1 MGERGG
7 SLRSGIDSPLSINAS
22 RQAADCPCF
31 LGFQVLSPAASH
43 HRNDEAIIDNSL
55 PVGPDSRWGNDVGF
69 RSRRTYKGIEM
80 AKMTKNQLID
90 AIAEGTEVSKADVKA
105 VIEQM
110 ATVGYKELNE
120 SGEFVVPGFVKMSV
134 VNKPATE
141 ARSGV
146 NPFTKEPMEFAAKPA
161 SKSVK
166 ASPLKVAKDAV

>member
-1 MGERGG
+1 
-7 SLRSGIDSPLSINAS
+7 
-22 RQAADCPCF
+22 
-31 LGFQVLSPAASH
+31 VASH
-43 HRNDEAIIDNSL
+43 HRNDEAITDDPL
-55 PVGPDSRWGNDVGF
+55 PVEPDRRRGNDFGF
-69 RSRRTYKGIEM
+69 RFRRAYEGIEM
-80 AKMTKNQLID
+80 SKMTKNQLID

>member
-1 MGERGG
+1 
-7 SLRSGIDSPLSINAS
+7 
-22 RQAADCPCF
+22 
-31 LGFQVLSPAASH
+31 
-43 HRNDEAIIDNSL
+43 
-55 PVGPDSRWGNDVGF
+55 
-69 RSRRTYKGIEM
+69 M

-90 AIAEGTEVSKADVKA
+90 AISAATELSKNDIQA

-110 ATVGYKELNE
+110 AVVGYKELNE
-120 SGEFVVPGFVKMSV
+120 SGEFVIPGFAKMSV

-141 ARSGV
+141 ARTGV

>member
-1 MGERGG
+1 
-7 SLRSGIDSPLSINAS
+7 
-22 RQAADCPCF
+22 
-31 LGFQVLSPAASH
+31 
-43 HRNDEAIIDNSL
+43 
-55 PVGPDSRWGNDVGF
+55 
-69 RSRRTYKGIEM
+69 M

-90 AIAEGTEVSKADVKA
+90 AIAEGTQVSKGDVKA

-166 ASPLKVAKDAV
+166 AAPLKVAKDAV

>member
-1 MGERGG
+1 
-7 SLRSGIDSPLSINAS
+7 
-22 RQAADCPCF
+22 
-31 LGFQVLSPAASH
+31 
-43 HRNDEAIIDNSL
+43 
-55 PVGPDSRWGNDVGF
+55 
-69 RSRRTYKGIEM
+69 M

-90 AIAEGTEVSKADVKA
+90 AIAEGTQVSKGDVKA

-110 ATVGYKELNE
+110 AIVGYKELNE
-120 SGEFVVPGFVKMSV
+120 FVIPGFAKMSV

>member
-1 MGERGG
+1 MLAFRT
-7 SLRSGIDSPLSINAS
+7 SIGFKPGDFMTVGMNKK
-22 RQAADCPCF
+22 RAAWLYHILDRVTSQLARPPIQRIF
-31 LGFQVLSPAASH
+31 S
-43 HRNDEAIIDNSL
+43 
-55 PVGPDSRWGNDVGF
+55 
-69 RSRRTYKGIEM
+69 M

-90 AIAEGTEVSKADVKA
+90 AIAEGTQISKNDVRT
-105 VIEQM
+105 VIEHM

-120 SGEFVVPGFVKMSV
+120 SGEFVIPGFVKMSV
-134 VNKPATE
+134 VHKPATE